1 MANMRKDEK
10 QEGVYYF
17 DETEEE
23 RSKRNKE
30 DKTKKAL
37 AEMQEFLKKQFPA
50 FNPKHD
56 INMQQD

>member
-23 RSKRNKE
+23 KSKRNKE

-37 AEMQEFLKKQFPA
+37 AEMQEFLKSKFPD
-50 FNPKHD
+50 FDPKVKL
-56 INMQQD
+56 